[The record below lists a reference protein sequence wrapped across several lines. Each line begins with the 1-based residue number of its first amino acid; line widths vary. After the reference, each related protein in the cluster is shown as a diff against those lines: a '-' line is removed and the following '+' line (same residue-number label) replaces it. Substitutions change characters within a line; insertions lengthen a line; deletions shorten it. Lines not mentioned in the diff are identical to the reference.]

1 VLLHSAEPC
10 TQFNRRDQVL
20 ELAGPQPIVLI
31 EWVLVS
37 HGLQAEN
44 LLLLGID
51 FRSRIVQDGFDYFQV
66 SNT

>member
-1 VLLHSAEPC
+1 
-10 TQFNRRDQVL
+10 
-20 ELAGPQPIVLI
+20 
-31 EWVLVS
+31 VLVS